1 MNEILTLLKPRLYSF
16 KNSGSSAGAGG
27 LRFRVYVFGAIGL
40 AFWVGIFAVFFRVLT
55 YFQGIAGL
63 GDLLAVKLLSM
74 VLLTFTALLIFSSII
89 TALSKLYLSR
99 DLMLVHSLPV
109 APRSIFLARWIESTV
124 DSSWMVVL
132 YSLPV
137 FLSYGVVYGAGSF
150 FYLAILLSFVP
161 LCLTISALSA
171 AVVMAV
177 AVILPAGRIRTLI
190 VAISVVLFVVLLLA
204 FRLMRPEE
212 LTNPEN
218 FTSVV
223 QYFRSLQ
230 TPGSALLPTTWV
242 FDSIRAALSG
252 ARASSIFHLSLSLS
266 FAGAAVCGTAWL
278 SEVLYFRGYARAQ
291 TTPGRLFAASPR
303 RPANWQ
309 KVLGLLSGPAR
320 AFVIKEVRTFFRDQ
334 TQWPQLFLIG
344 ALVAI
349 YLYNFSV
356 LPLERSPIRL
366 TYLQNTISFLNMG
379 LAVFVLTAVAARF
392 VFPAVSMEGD
402 AFWIVKAAPV
412 PIRTFLWIKF
422 FVYYLPLLV
431 MTEILIVVTNLFL
444 QVTPFMMALSTVT
457 VFCMAPGV
465 VAMAVGLGAVYPDF
479 KSENPAQAATSF
491 GGLVFMILC
500 AGFIGIVALLEAG
513 PTHAI
518 FMAGVRNAHLTPL
531 QWVWTAAS
539 FAAALTLCAAAVY
552 VPMRLGEKRLS
563 DLG

>member
-1 MNEILTLLKPRLYSF
+1 MKEILTLLKPRLHSF
-16 KNSGSSAGAGG
+16 RNSGASAGAIG
-27 LRFRVYVFGAIGL
+27 LRIRVYVFGAIGL

-63 GDLLAVKLLSM
+63 GDLLANKLLSM
-74 VLLTFTALLIFSSII
+74 VLLTFTTLLIFSSII
-89 TALSKLYLSR
+89 TVLSKLYLSR

-109 APRSIFLARWIESTV
+109 SPRSIFLARWIESTV
-124 DSSWMVVL
+124 DSSWMVVV

-137 FLSYGVVYGAGSF
+137 FLSYGIVYGAGPF
-150 FYLAILLSFVP
+150 FYVTILLSFAP
-161 LCLTISALSA
+161 LCLSVSALSA
-171 AVVMAV
+171 AVVMSV

-223 QYFRSLQ
+223 QYFQSLQ
-230 TPGSALLPTTWV
+230 TPGSPLLPTTWV
-242 FDSIRAALSG
+242 YDGIRAALS
-252 ARASSIFHLSLSLS
+252 RSTASSIFHLSLSLS
-266 FAGAAVCGTAWL
+266 FAGAAVCGATWL
-278 SEVLYFRGYARAQ
+278 SEAIYFRGYSKAQ
-291 TTPGRLFAASPR
+291 ATPGRLFAASPR
-303 RPANWQ
+303 RPANWR

-334 TQWPQLFLIG
+334 TQWPQLFLIA
-344 ALVAI
+344 ALVFI

-356 LPLERSPIRL
+356 LPLDRSPIRL
-366 TYLQNTISFLNMG
+366 VYLQNTISFLNMG

-402 AFWIVKAAPV
+402 AFWIVRAAPV

-422 FVYYLPLLV
+422 FVYYLPLLA
-431 MTEILIVVTNLFL
+431 MAEILIVVTNLFL
-444 QVTPFMMALSTVT
+444 QVTPFMMVLSTIT
-457 VFCMAPGV
+457 VFCMVPGV
-465 VAMAVGLGAVYPDF
+465 VSMAVGLGAIYPDF

-500 AGFIGIVALLEAG
+500 TGFIGVVALLEAG

-518 FMAGVRNAHLTPL
+518 FMAGMRNANLTLL
-531 QWVWTAAS
+531 QWAWTAAS
-539 FAAALTLCAAAVY
+539 FAAAVGLCAAAVFM
-552 VPMRLGEKRLS
+552 PMHLGEKRLS
-563 DLG
+563 DLQ